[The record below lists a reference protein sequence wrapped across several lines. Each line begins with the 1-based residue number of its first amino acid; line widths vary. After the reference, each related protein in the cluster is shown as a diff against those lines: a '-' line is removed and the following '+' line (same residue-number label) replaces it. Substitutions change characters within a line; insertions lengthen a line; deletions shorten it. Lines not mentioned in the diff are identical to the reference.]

1 MRAQALRG
9 VHKMRDINDGYPGA
23 AAMASNTLARQ
34 FACMLLLILPWLGVL
49 MLVWQISG
57 SVRQQLA
64 QSALAPAVQQALA
77 AEVGGMLWAVLAGGV
92 LSTAGV
98 MCLIWYFRRQV
109 LLPVRAILAVFNQM
123 AQGEGDL
130 SQSLPCTV
138 HNEIGLL
145 SAACNLFLKGQR
157 DLLADIQKLT
167 VQIAVESAK
176 SMRNIADSVGTTQ
189 KQAHHAEEVVSASA
203 AVVGRVDEVARE
215 SHIIATTTAQNLDLV
230 QRSACELRGLSQGM
244 RQISEQLVAFD
255 GVMAGLNDRS
265 LSIQGVVHLI
275 REISEQTNL
284 LALNA
289 AIEAARAGESGRG
302 FAVVADEVR
311 KLAEKAGIA
320 TGEISGNINAML
332 TQMRTSVTQTREIA
346 ERVAQAGVVVDR
358 TSVSVDGLV
367 HDFEQTTASLGQI
380 VGHTDD
386 VAKRNSDI
394 NLLVG
399 DINQISHAIN
409 SNMQRS
415 ADAIRVLT
423 EMAERVQEMTGRFIL
438 GQGPID
444 LIIARVSTIRD
455 QMQAE
460 LNALAEGGV
469 NLFDR
474 QYRPV
479 KDTVPKKFETG
490 YSKYFVEKFQ
500 PLYDGLVKATAGGKF
515 SLLVDSNGYAPTH
528 NSWFSLPLTGDVAK
542 DLVGSRD
549 RRMFNDPAGL
559 RAAQNQ
565 RRFLIQ
571 TYVRDTGE
579 VMTELDLP
587 VIVAGQHWG
596 GLRLGFDAGTLMAG
610 KSSAS

>member
-1 MRAQALRG
+1 
-9 VHKMRDINDGYPGA
+9 MRDSNDGDRSSDA
-23 AAMASNTLARQ
+23 IAFTTLTRQ
-34 FACMLLLILPWLGVL
+34 FASMLLLILPWLGVL
-49 MLVWQISG
+49 SLVWLLSSSFHQ
-57 SVRQQLA
+57 RLE
-64 QSALAPAVQQALA
+64 QSALAPAARQALA
-77 AEVGGMLWAVLAGGV
+77 GDLQGILWAVLVAAAISMAAV
-92 LSTAGV
+92 LF
-98 MCLIWYFRRQV
+98 LFWYFRRLV
-109 LLPVRAILAVFNQM
+109 VLPVRAMLGVLNEM

-130 SQSLPCTV
+130 SRRLPTAAS
-138 HNEIGLL
+138 NEIGLL
-145 SAACNLFLKGQR
+145 SVACNRFLKGQR

-176 SMRNIADSVGTTQ
+176 SMRNIVDSVSTTQ
-189 KQAHHAEEVVSASA
+189 KQASHAEEVVSASA

-215 SHIIATTTAQNLDLV
+215 SHTIAATTAQNLELV
-230 QRSACELRGLSQGM
+230 QRSACELRELSHGM

-255 GVMAGLNDRS
+255 AVMTGLNDRS

-320 TGEISGNINAML
+320 TGEISSNINAML
-332 TQMRTSVTQTREIA
+332 SQMRTSVTQTREIA
-346 ERVAQAGVVVDR
+346 GRVAQAGTVVDR

-367 HDFEQTTASLGQI
+367 HDFELTTASLAQI

-386 VAKRNSDI
+386 VAKRNGDI

-444 LIIARVSTIRD
+444 LTIARVSAVRD

-460 LNALAEGGV
+460 LNVLAEGGV

-474 QYRPV
+474 QYRPI
-479 KDTVPKKFETG
+479 KDTLPKKFETG

-500 PLYDGLVKATAGGKF
+500 PLYDSLVKATEGGKF

-528 NSWFSLPLTGDVAK
+528 NSWFSLPLTGDPAK

-610 KSSAS
+610 KTS